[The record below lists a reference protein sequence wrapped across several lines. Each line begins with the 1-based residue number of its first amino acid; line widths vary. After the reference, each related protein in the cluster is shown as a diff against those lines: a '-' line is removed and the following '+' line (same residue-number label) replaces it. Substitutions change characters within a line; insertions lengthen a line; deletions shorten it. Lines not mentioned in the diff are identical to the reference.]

1 MTVYTLAQSINPWNL
16 VLRLP
21 GNILKLFFVLNFA
34 LILSLLGFYIF
45 QVNSEVA
52 QKYSIPAYSAQLNET
67 LKENQN
73 MEFNLVQSNSLNGI
87 SSIMQEL
94 NFEKT
99 DKIHYIRV
107 LENKVVVK

>member
-1 MTVYTLAQSINPWNL
+1 MTAYTLVQTINPLNIIRL
-16 VLRLP
+16 QGSVL
-21 GNILKLFFVLNFA
+21 KMFFVFTFA

-52 QKYSIPAYSAQLNET
+52 QKYAIPEYSAQLNEVS
-67 LKENQN
+67 KESQN
-73 MEFNLVQSNSLNGI
+73 LEFNLVQSSSLDGI
-87 SSIMQEL
+87 SSVMQEL